1 MGPTPDGLPEDDPC
15 FAISVVS
22 RLVSLHPQTI
32 RQYERMGLL
41 RPSRSSGN
49 MRLFSP
55 RDVARLRQILALKER
70 GVSLPGIAIICDLL
84 ERLERVEREVQE
96 LRRESPPEGRR

>member
-1 MGPTPDGLPEDDPC
+1 MGPTQDEPC
-15 FAISVVS
+15 YVISVVA

-49 MRLFSP
+49 VRLFSA
-55 RDVARLRQILALKER
+55 RDVARLRQISDLKGQ
-70 GVSLPGIAIICDLL
+70 GVSLAGIAIICDLL
-84 ERLERVEREVQE
+84 ERLERAEREVQQ
-96 LRRESPPEGRR
+96 LRASRSD

>member
-1 MGPTPDGLPEDDPC
+1 MGPTSSEPGDEAPVYV
-15 FAISVVS
+15 ISVVS

-41 RPSRSSGN
+41 RPCRSSGN
-49 MRLFSP
+49 TRLFSR
-55 RDVARLRQILALKER
+55 RDVDRLRQIAELKGR

-84 ERLERVEREVQE
+84 ERLELAQREVRD
-96 LRRESPPEGRR
+96 LRRASEAV

>member
-1 MGPTPDGLPEDDPC
+1 MGPTEDEPC
-15 FAISVVS
+15 YVISVVA

-49 MRLFSP
+49 VRLFSA
-55 RDVARLRQILALKER
+55 RDVARLRQISDLKER
-70 GVSLPGIAIICDLL
+70 GVSLAGIAIICDLL
-84 ERLERVEREVQE
+84 ERLERAEREVQQ
-96 LRRESPPEGRR
+96 LRAGRSD